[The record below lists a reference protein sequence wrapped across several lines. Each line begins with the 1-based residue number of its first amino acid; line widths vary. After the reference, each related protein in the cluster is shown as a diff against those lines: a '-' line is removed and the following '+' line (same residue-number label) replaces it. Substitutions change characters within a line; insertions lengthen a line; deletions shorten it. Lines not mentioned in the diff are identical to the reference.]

1 MDKLRKLLQKMEHAS
16 IVPNL
21 SLKQEE
27 IEAALDQRDDPHFA
41 ETWMNAF
48 RQIEAKKGSK
58 QDAEPR
64 IGQLREMAY
73 LQSYERW
80 QSPDLA
86 AYISDDFG
94 LIGDALA
101 TNYHNAW
108 VNGLLH
114 AYLSLRFPH
123 GNVEDRE
130 GELGDEL

>member
-1 MDKLRKLLQKMEHAS
+1 MDKLNKLLEMMEQGA
-16 IVPNL
+16 ILPKL
-21 SLKQEE
+21 SLEQEE
-27 IEAALDQRDDPHFA
+27 IEATLDQRDDPKFA

-48 RQIEAKKGSK
+48 HQVEAKKGSK

-73 LQSYERW
+73 LQAYERW

-101 TNYHNAW
+101 TNY
-108 VNGLLH
+108 
-114 AYLSLRFPH
+114 
-123 GNVEDRE
+123 E
-130 GELGDEL
+130 